1 MTYEEF
7 DFEGEFA
14 LLDIGATSSFLRTGC
29 IRPTIIAF
37 TKEGGVESIA
47 LEWQEESQMPQAFE
61 DARRYVRD
69 LEPVAYAL
77 IAHLSQNGSNILY
90 HLPGGDFPT
99 VNEYLALGLFSETG
113 YARTVIYPIRHSGGK
128 HSLGMPTVAAND
140 EITWQPLG
148 DLWGNPF
155 CQGDLAQFRP
165 RERAV
170 EPGTPLWQ
178 QIVDLTRLR
187 IQEDQ
192 PNADDYMTFLD
203 DLRNGIFVVA
213 GRPEERLDQVILRPR
228 TLFNPLGSI
237 TTEAARLTLMDR
249 IAPAVEKVTTG

>member
-1 MTYEEF
+1 VTYEEF

-29 IRPTIIAF
+29 LRPTIIAF
-37 TKEGGVESIA
+37 AKDGGVESVA
-47 LEWQEESQMPQAFE
+47 LDWQGDGQMLQALE
-61 DARRYVRD
+61 DARRYVRN

-77 IAHLSQNGSNILY
+77 IAHLSQNGSSILY
-90 HLPGGDFPT
+90 HLPGGEYPT
-99 VNEYLALGLFSETG
+99 VNEYLALGLFSEAG
-113 YARTVIYPIRHSGGK
+113 YARTVVYPIRHSGGK
-128 HSLGMPTVAAND
+128 HSLGMPTVCANE

-203 DLRNGIFVVA
+203 DLRNGLFVVA
-213 GRPEERLDQVILRPR
+213 GRPEDRPDQVILRPR

-237 TTEAARLTLMDR
+237 TTDAARLVLVDR
-249 IAPAVEKVTTG
+249 VAPAVEKVTSG

>member
-1 MTYEEF
+1 VTYEEF

-29 IRPTIIAF
+29 VRPTILAF
-37 TKEGGVESIA
+37 TKEEGVESVA
-47 LEWQEESQMPQAFE
+47 LDWQEESHTAQAFE

-69 LEPVAYAL
+69 LEPVAYAM
-77 IAHLSQNGSNILY
+77 IAHLSQNGNSIVY
-90 HLPGGDFPT
+90 HLPGDAHPT
-99 VNEYLALGLFSETG
+99 VNEYLALALFAETG
-113 YARTVIYPIRHSGGK
+113 YSRSVIYPIRHGGGK
-128 HSLGMPTVAAND
+128 HSLGMPTVSATE

-178 QIVDLTRLR
+178 HIVDLTRLR

-213 GRPEERLDQVILRPR
+213 GRPEEILDQVILRPR

-237 TTEAARLTLMDR
+237 TVDASRLVLTER
-249 IAPAVEKVTTG
+249 IAPAVEKVTS